1 VAGPTESLGLDAV
14 IDGAAN
20 FAAITPDE
28 RTLVWTVRQSRTL
41 AVTYLDRSD
50 RDAVF
55 EPPRSTEIDA
65 GEDQV
70 AVSPDGL
77 QLVYVSADGQQFQV
91 QTRADR
97 TGEFAE
103 VDPIDFSVLADVLS
117 DGLRLA
123 EPVYGPAGVS
133 FYFATLDAQDHRVRH
148 LSARPSLS
156 ESFDRAMELAL
167 PDTPDPVPRV
177 TGVSADEQT
186 LFLWDAATGQT
197 LWTFV
202 DASTLKY
209 ANPSSFAQVGPAQ
222 PNADC
227 SRLYAGPE
235 SGSVVRL
242 PLE

>member
-1 VAGPTESLGLDAV
+1 LGLDAV
-14 IDGAAN
+14 IDGTAN

-28 RTLVWTVRQSRTL
+28 RTLVWTVRQGQNLT
-41 AVTYLDRSD
+41 VTYLDRAD
-50 RDAVF
+50 PDAAF
-55 EPPRSTEIDA
+55 QPPRSIATDA
-65 GEDQV
+65 GDDQV

-77 QLVYVSADGQQFQV
+77 QLVYVSNDGQRLQV

-103 VDPIDFSVLADVLS
+103 VEPIDLGVLADALPS
-117 DGLRLA
+117 GSRYA
-123 EPVYGPAGVS
+123 EPVYGPEGVS
-133 FYFATLDAQDHRVRH
+133 FYFATLDSSDHRVRY
-148 LSARPSLS
+148 LSIRPSLS
-156 ESFDRAMELAL
+156 DEFDRPSPLAL
-167 PDTPDPVPRV
+167 PGADSDPVPRV

-197 LWTFV
+197 LWAFL

-209 ANPSSFAQVGPAQ
+209 ADPTSLAQLGPAQ
-222 PNADC
+222 PNAAC
-227 SRLYAGPE
+227 SRLYAGPA